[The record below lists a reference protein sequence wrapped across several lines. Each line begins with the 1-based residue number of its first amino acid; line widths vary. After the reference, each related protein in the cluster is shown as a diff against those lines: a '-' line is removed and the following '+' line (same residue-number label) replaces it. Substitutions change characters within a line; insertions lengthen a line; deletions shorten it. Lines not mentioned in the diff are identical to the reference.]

1 MSQPS
6 KDDWK
11 SSWNDGDTI
20 KKMLTQAEDRL
31 LDSMRSHQASSQRL
45 NVVQKGST
53 LDQRF
58 ETLKA
63 ELEKYIHAQLELM
76 RQQVDFGIAN
86 RIDHHMGGVYSLLDE
101 MRESIADIRMEWDEF
116 QEDEA

>member
-58 ETLKA
+58 EELRANLVA
-63 ELEKYIHAQLELM
+63 EIDRKFDYY
-76 RQQVDFGIAN
+76 RQQIEFTIVN
-86 RIDHHMGGVYSLLDE
+86 RIDFHMGGVYSKLAE
-101 MRESIADIRMEWDEF
+101 MQESIADIRMEWDEF
-116 QEDEA
+116 QDDER